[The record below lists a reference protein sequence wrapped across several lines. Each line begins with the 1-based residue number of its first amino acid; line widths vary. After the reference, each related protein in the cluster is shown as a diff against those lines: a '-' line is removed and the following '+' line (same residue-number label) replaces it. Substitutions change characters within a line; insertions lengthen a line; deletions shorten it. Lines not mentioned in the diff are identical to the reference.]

1 MAATL
6 DALTQR
12 WTTFLG
18 KVEARLAEVEAE
30 AKAGL
35 AELIATEVLD
45 PAPLANALTEVQ
57 ARLRALAKKV
67 DTAWDDTIA
76 PECEAHD
83 DGPGRRQ
90 VATLEAAGRAL
101 VLRIEELGE
110 ALEAGARLQ
119 AAERLKALAEA
130 ELAAR
135 KLTCAKCGAPLPEPP
150 VLHRVENVT
159 CTHCR
164 AVNTVRP
171 GMAMASYFAGG
182 ALDAKARASG
192 RDSAKQLEQAE
203 RRFQA
208 RRHPS
213 REDAEALRQVMTAH
227 WRAVL
232 LVRGRETPGWTEAR
246 LPREVDVKVAQ
257 SLGPREAR
265 EGHRWDAVSF
275 ALGRAAAGD
284 VRALEAWLDGDG
296 GDLGFGVDELLAL
309 TGERDDAKAFDMAL
323 LVAWQ
328 REGDGAPK
336 AKWIAERRAEV
347 VRFVRRD
354 D

>member
-30 AKAGL
+30 AREGL
-35 AELIATEVLD
+35 DELVATEVLD
-45 PAPLANALTEVQ
+45 PAPLANALTEVE
-57 ARLRALAKKV
+57 ARLRALSKKV
-67 DTAWDDTIA
+67 ESAWDDTIA
-76 PECEAHD
+76 PEADSHE
-83 DGPGRRQ
+83 DGPGRAR
-90 VATLEAAGRAL
+90 VAQ
-101 VLRIEELGE
+101 LRKAGE
-110 ALEAGARLQ
+110 ALRERIEALGKALEADARTKQ
-119 AAERLKALAEA
+119 AARLKALAEA

-135 KLTCAKCGAPLPEPP
+135 KLVCAKCGAPLPEPS

-159 CTHCR
+159 CTHCK

-171 GMAMASYFAGG
+171 GMAMAQYFAGG
-182 ALDAKARASG
+182 VLDAKARAVNRQSG
-192 RDSAKQLEQAE
+192 KQLEQAE

-213 REDAEALRQVMTAH
+213 REDAAALRQVMTAH
-227 WRAVL
+227 WREVL
-232 LVRGRETPGWTEAR
+232 LARGRETPGWTEAR
-246 LPREVDVKVAQ
+246 LPREVEVKVSQ
-257 SLGPREAR
+257 SLGPREER
-265 EGHRWDAVSF
+265 EGHRWDAVSY
-275 ALGRAAAGD
+275 ALARAAAGEL
-284 VRALEAWLDGDG
+284 RALEAWLDGDG
-296 GDLGFGVDELLAL
+296 GDLGFGVDELLEL
-309 TGERDDAKAFDMAL
+309 TGERGEGKALETAL

-347 VRFVRRD
+347 VGFPRRD